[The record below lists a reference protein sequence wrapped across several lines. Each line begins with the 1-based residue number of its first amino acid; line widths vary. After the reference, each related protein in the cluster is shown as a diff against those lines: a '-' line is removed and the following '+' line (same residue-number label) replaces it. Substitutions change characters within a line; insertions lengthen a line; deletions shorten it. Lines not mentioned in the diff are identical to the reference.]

1 MRIVAESLA
10 QNLKG
15 SAPSAWLVSGDEP
28 LLVGESADLIR
39 ARARQDGFVGREVL
53 FVDRHFDWDS
63 LDGALRAMSLFAEKR
78 IIELRMAQPKPGVDG
93 SKILQAAVK
102 DPATD
107 VCLLVITDKIEWK
120 DHASSWVKAFE
131 TQGHWV
137 QADQLGIDQLPGW
150 IKGRL
155 SRAGLVAE
163 PEAIELL
170 AERCEGNLVAA
181 HQQIERLSLLTA
193 KGTVSVEAMAES
205 VAMSARYNVFQ
216 LSEALLMGDAGRVL
230 RMLDGLQGEG
240 VEPTLVLWCIAEE
253 LRSILQWTPNGGP
266 RRLYRGGR
274 ARKDLLSRAHARV
287 PRGQLQSLLEDA
299 ARIDGYIKGSRK
311 DEAWGALARLATT
324 LCLAAQ
330 RVATR

>member
-15 SAPSAWLVSGDEP
+15 SAPHAWLVSGDEP
-28 LLVGESADLIR
+28 LLVGESSDLIR

-53 FVDRHFDWDS
+53 FVDRYFDWDS
-63 LDGALRAMSLFAEKR
+63 LDGELRAMSLFAEKR
-78 IIELRMAQPKPGVDG
+78 IIELRMAQLKPGLDG
-93 SKILQAAVK
+93 SKILQAAVN
-102 DPATD
+102 DPAAD
-107 VCLLVITDKIEWK
+107 VFLLVITDKIEWK
-120 DHASSWVKAFE
+120 DYSSSWVKAFE

-137 QADQLGIDQLPGW
+137 HADQLGIDQLPGW

-155 SRAGLVAE
+155 SRVDLSAD
-163 PEAIELL
+163 PEAIDLL
-170 AERCEGNLVAA
+170 VERCEGNLVAA
-181 HQQIERLSLLTA
+181 HQQIERLSLLT
-193 KGTVSVEAMAES
+193 KGTVSVETMAEL

-216 LSEALLMGDAGRVL
+216 LSEALLSGDAGRVL

-240 VEPTLVLWCIAEE
+240 VEPPLVLWCITEE

-287 PRGQLQSLLEDA
+287 PRAQLHDLLEDA

-311 DEAWGALARLATT
+311 AEAWGALARLATT

-330 RVATR
+330 RVVAR